1 MSSKVFD
8 LFLRGA
14 FCRCSV
20 KVIISTLAAGV
31 MNGQSLLNNSEL
43 TIADHDA
50 KSVSGWQLTPAST
63 ELAAETTDLPAG
75 VMSGLRVTVSE
86 ASTTSGALMQ
96 RLVIPS
102 MSRKLTL
109 TGYVRSSEPRGG
121 YIEVKL
127 YSGRKELS
135 RTNGGV
141 LSEQHWQKVTINI
154 DPAFVDKQ
162 GVATQVDRMEVLCR
176 WYRQEKHV
184 GGTVSFAGLQ
194 LTETAGSLVGT
205 GTAEG
210 RRCGWGRRSGIF
222 GPQGSLARFGSDED
236 WANSSIRGARLMAPH
251 LILGGQTPNASP
263 LLNLATVKQAL

>member
-1 MSSKVFD
+1 
-8 LFLRGA
+8 
-14 FCRCSV
+14 
-20 KVIISTLAAGV
+20 
-31 MNGQSLLNNSEL
+31 MNGQSLLNNSGL

-50 KSVSGWQLTPAST
+50 KSVSGWQLTLANT
-63 ELAAETTDLPAG
+63 GLAAETTDLPAG
-75 VMSGLRVTVSE
+75 VVSGLRVTVSE
-86 ASTTSGALMQ
+86 ASATSGALMQ

-102 MSRKLTL
+102 MTRKLTL

-162 GVATQVDRMEVLCR
+162 GVATQADRMEVLCR

-194 LTETAGSLVGT
+194 LTETAGPLAVLRAPMSTV
-205 GTAEG
+205 AAP
-210 RRCGWGRRSGIF
+210 RRGGWGLESGFFRSEDI
-222 GPQGSLARFGSDED
+222 QARFGSDENG
-236 WANSSIRGARLMAPH
+236 ASSSMRGARPDAPH
-251 LILGGQTPNASP
+251 VIGALGGQTPDPHRS
-263 LLNLATVKQAL
+263 